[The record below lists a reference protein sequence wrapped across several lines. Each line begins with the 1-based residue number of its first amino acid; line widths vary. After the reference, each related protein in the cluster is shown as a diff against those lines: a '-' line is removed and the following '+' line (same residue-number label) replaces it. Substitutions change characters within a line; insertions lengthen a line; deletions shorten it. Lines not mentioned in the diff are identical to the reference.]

1 MLPVKA
7 ITSRDNPLY
16 KRLKALAGSTHQ
28 QRKSGHA
35 LLEGFHLAG
44 AYLDVAGQPEMCVV
58 TEGALRH
65 DEAQA
70 LVARIE
76 ERRIVTLPDALFG
89 QLSNVVNG
97 VGLLLLVEKLDL
109 PLPGR
114 VTHGCVVL
122 DGVQDAGNVGSIL
135 RSAAAAGIGH
145 VFCAPG
151 TAYAWSSKVLRSGM
165 GAHFLLQIHEDIEPQ
180 TLIERLDVPVAITDS
195 HGAQAIYDTDLS
207 GPVAWVFGNEGAG
220 VSQPWRDAV
229 TYRVTIPQPG
239 GMESLNVAAAAA
251 VCLFEQCRQQR
262 AAG

>member
-1 MLPVKA
+1 MKA

-28 QRKSGHA
+28 QRRSAHA
-35 LLEGFHLAG
+35 LLEGFHLAS

-65 DEAQA
+65 EEAQA
-70 LVARIE
+70 IVSRIDAQ
-76 ERRIVTLPDALFG
+76 RVVTLPDALFG
-89 QLSNVVNG
+89 QLSNVVHG
-97 VGLLLLVEKLDL
+97 VGILLLVEKIDV
-109 PLPGR
+109 PLPDR
-114 VTHGCVVL
+114 VTRTCVVL

-135 RSAAAAGIGH
+135 RSAAAAGVTH

-165 GAHFLLQIHEDIEPQ
+165 GAHFLLEIHEDVEAG
-180 TLIERLDVPVAITDS
+180 TLIERLDVPVTITDS
-195 HGAQAIYDTDLS
+195 HGARAIYDCDLS
-207 GPVAWVFGNEGAG
+207 GPHAWVFGNEGAG
-220 VSQPWRDAV
+220 VSQAWRDVV
-229 TYRVTIPQPG
+229 THRVTIPQPG

-262 AAG
+262 GA